1 MLNKVNEVEHWIS
14 SNQSLETED
23 YEVKQRELQ
32 NMFNPIASKLY
43 QGAGA
48 GAGPRCG
55 NPYQQGQQAGSSSG
69 PQVDEVD

>member
-1 MLNKVNEVEHWIS
+1 
-14 SNQSLETED
+14 
-23 YEVKQRELQ
+23 
-32 NMFNPIASKLY
+32 MFNPIASKLY

-55 NPYQQGQQAGSSSG
+55 NSYQQGQQAGSSSG